1 MRFVSLVVLALMLV
15 ILPSGVTSVKAQD
28 NTVPENVL
36 SRADNLPKQ
45 LDALNTKRR
54 DALDKILAVERQIFD
69 LQQTYAGLK
78 EYVRGNFGEDNFK
91 QVIKAL
97 ENVKEGTD
105 SPEDRSYLDSYRYD
119 YSPQRIDLTLNN
131 VKKAMNEEIRN
142 TKRFYS
148 IEGEIKVK
156 EQELFDA
163 KQTAAKIE
171 NEIDQVILAADE
183 ENEFRL
189 IISLLFTGLVA
200 FVIAGFYVMAYKN
213 NVVANAFGGEKG
225 IQFITLFL
233 VVIAIIL
240 FGIMGVFGG
249 KELSALLGA
258 LSGYILG
265 RSTSGSSSSSTKTD
279 TQPPEGGIRDAA
291 TETKAT

>member
-1 MRFVSLVVLALMLV
+1 MRFVFLVVAALLM
-15 ILPSGVTSVKAQD
+15 ITLPSGVASVQAQE
-28 NTVPENVL
+28 NPVPENVL

-45 LDALNTKRR
+45 LDALNTQRR
-54 DALDKILAVERQIFD
+54 DALELILTIEREIFD
-69 LQQTYAGLK
+69 MQQTFAGLRD
-78 EYVRGNFGEDNFK
+78 YVRQNFGEENFK
-91 QVIKAL
+91 RVIKAL
-97 ENVKEGTD
+97 ENVKNGTA
-105 SPEDRSYLDSYRYD
+105 SEDDRALLDSYRYD
-119 YSPQRIDLTLNN
+119 YTPQRVEVTLTN
-131 VKKAMNEEIRN
+131 VKKAMDEEVRN

-148 IEGEIKVK
+148 LEGEIKTR
-156 EQELFDA
+156 EEELFDA

-265 RSTSGSSSSSTKTD
+265 RSTSGTSSDKQRPPPAEEEGD
-279 TQPPEGGIRDAA
+279 TVKG
-291 TETKAT
+291 

>member
-1 MRFVSLVVLALMLV
+1 MRFVSLTLLALMLV
-15 ILPSGVTSVKAQD
+15 ILPSGVASAQAQD
-28 NTVPENVL
+28 NPVPENVL
-36 SRADNLPKQ
+36 SRADDLPKQ

-54 DALDKILAVERQIFD
+54 DALDRILAVERQIFEM
-69 LQQTYAGLK
+69 QQTFASLRD
-78 EYVRGNFGEDNFK
+78 YVRQNFGEENFK
-91 QVIKAL
+91 RVINTL
-97 ENVKEGTD
+97 ERVKEGTATE
-105 SPEDRSYLDSYRYD
+105 SDRTYLDGYRYD
-119 YSPQRIDLTLNN
+119 YTPQRIDITLTN
-131 VKKAMNEEIRN
+131 VKKAMAEEVRN
-142 TKRFYS
+142 TKRFYA
-148 IEGEIKVK
+148 IEDEIKVK

-265 RSTSGSSSSSTKTD
+265 RSTSGSSSDRLKIPPD
-279 TQPPEGGIRDAA
+279 TEG
-291 TETKAT
+291 ETTAKA